1 MIHFHLEEDMQHRGK
16 HITWGVMT
24 VRIQNREPMFISN
37 EAMRNS
43 NVTDSVFVIVKEP
56 IYLLSSDYQ
65 TTQNNVCRRV
75 L

>member
-1 MIHFHLEEDMQHRGK
+1 
-16 HITWGVMT
+16 MT

-65 TTQNNVCRRV
+65 TTQNNVCRHV

>member
-1 MIHFHLEEDMQHRGK
+1 
-16 HITWGVMT
+16 MT

-43 NVTDSVFVIVKEP
+43 NVTDSVFVIVKKP